1 VFSKKSIG
9 DTDKQQHVRHDML
22 PEKNDE
28 KERLQKEEYAFKE
41 KALMIKKRKELES
54 IIKEASAKSLAA
66 KAIVN
71 EARKEE
77 ERDSLKKAGEEYTRS
92 LLPPMSK
99 RKPGARAML
108 LMSTPIWT
116 VFFEERSGEWT

>member
-9 DTDKQQHVRHDML
+9 DTDKQQYVRHDML

-28 KERLQKEEYAFKE
+28 KERLLKEEYAFKE

-54 IIKEASAKSLAA
+54 IIKEASAKYLAA

-71 EARKEE
+71 EARK
-77 ERDSLKKAGEEYTRS
+77 
-92 LLPPMSK
+92 K
-99 RKPGARAML
+99 RE
-108 LMSTPIWT
+108 T
-116 VFFEERSGEWT
+116 V